1 MTDQDPRSG
10 APAGL
15 PRGLKLALQAA
26 LAVGALV
33 LVIAIG
39 KAVFQPGPPYVAS
52 KGPAGSSISTAET
65 AATAP
70 AAGAKTTL
78 PEPSAKGVGAPAPT
92 NAFTDGAGKSVTLAA
107 FKGQVVVANFWAT
120 WCAPCRK
127 EMPTLAALQ
136 ALSAGKP
143 VKVLPISQDA
153 ARNTEKAKAFIA
165 EHKPLDFYQDAAT
178 ELPFALKP
186 PVIGFPTTVIFDKT
200 GRERLRVSG
209 DLDWSSA
216 RVRRTLD
223 ALAAE

>member
-1 MTDQDPRSG
+1 M
-10 APAGL
+10 

-26 LAVGALV
+26 AALGAVAV
-33 LVIAIG
+33 LIAIG
-39 KAVFQPGPPYVAS
+39 SALFHPGPQYVAS
-52 KGPAGSSISTAET
+52 KGPAGSSVSTAET

-70 AAGAKTTL
+70 APGATAAL
-78 PEPSAKGVGAPAPT
+78 PEPSAKGVGEAAPA
-92 NAFTDGAGKSVTLAA
+92 NAFKDGAGKAVTLAD
-107 FKGQVVVANFWAT
+107 FKGKVVVANLWAT
-120 WCAPCRK
+120 WCGPCRK

-143 VKVLPISQDA
+143 VKVVAVSQDA
-153 ARNTEKAKAFIA
+153 AKNTDKAKAFIA
-165 EHKPLDFYQDAAT
+165 EHKPLDFYQDAGT

-186 PVIGFPTTVIFDKT
+186 AVLGFPTTVVFDKT

-216 RVRRTLD
+216 KVRRTLD